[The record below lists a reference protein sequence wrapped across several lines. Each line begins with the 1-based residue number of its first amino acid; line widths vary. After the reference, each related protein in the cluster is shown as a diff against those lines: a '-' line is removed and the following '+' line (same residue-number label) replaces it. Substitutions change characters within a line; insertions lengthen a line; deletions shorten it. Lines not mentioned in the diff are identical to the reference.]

1 MRPYWAIFIARS
13 RLLLRY
19 RAAAA
24 AGFGTQV
31 FWGILRMMIFAAFMA
46 SVSGPQPMT
55 GTELTGYIWLA
66 QALLVILPWN
76 IEPEIG
82 ASVRTGAVAYE
93 LVRPLGLFSHWFA
106 RHVALRCA
114 PGFWRCV
121 PMMLM
126 TWALGW
132 LPLPPSPAAGI
143 VFVLSVIAAILLG
156 AAISTLMA
164 VSLFW
169 TVAGE
174 GLLLLMA
181 GVVMLASG
189 LAVPIPLFPE
199 RFQALLAWLP
209 FRGLMDTPYRLY
221 LGHAP
226 ISNAPAMLAHQL
238 LWTFAIAVLG
248 WWLTGRGLKRLA
260 VHGG

>member
-1 MRPYWAIFIARS
+1 MRPYVAIFVARS
-13 RLLLRY
+13 RVLLRY

-24 AGFGTQV
+24 AGFATQV
-31 FWGILRMMIFAAFMA
+31 FWGLLRMMLFGAFMA
-46 SVSGPQPMT
+46 SAAGPQPMT
-55 GTELTGYIWLA
+55 GPELTGYIWLA

-76 IEPEIG
+76 TEPEVG
-82 ASVRTGAVAYE
+82 ASLRTGSVAYE
-93 LVRPLGLFSHWFA
+93 LTRPLGLWNHWFA
-106 RHVALRCA
+106 RHVAWRCA
-114 PGFWRCV
+114 PGLWRCV
-121 PMMLM
+121 PMMILA
-126 TWALGW
+126 WALGW
-132 LPLPPSPAAGI
+132 LPLPASPAAG
-143 VFVLSVIAAILLG
+143 VAFGFSVIAAILLG

-174 GLLLLMA
+174 GVILLMS

-199 RFQALLAWLP
+199 RFQELLAWLP

-226 ISNAPAMLAHQL
+226 VGDAPMMLAHQL
-238 LWTFAIAVLG
+238 GWAGAIAVAG